1 MFIPILQCC
10 APLVLS
16 LLPFLLYKNR
26 RIVCFSLFCS
36 YKNVFYKV
44 NTSLACLMDISR
56 WQAGA
61 CSCMHWIMFVTCI
74 LMFFCSYVFLLLH
87 PAFVKFRSL
96 VLARDDVLALVVFC
110 GCLLFFDRRTKEQK
124 YALKNL
130 ISIQMDLMFIPI
142 LQCLHLRCW
151 VFNSFCWIWTEG
163 YFFCFFKN
171 VVLGTYK
178 FVCMMNVWQKWHEL
192 VHVRAV
198 ECSSLCILM
207 FFCSYVWIGIF
218 SKCP

>member
-1 MFIPILQCC
+1 MILECSC
-10 APLVLS
+10 KWICEHSLINVLH
-16 LLPFLLYKNR
+16 LRCWVYDFLLLYKSR

-96 VLARDDVLALVVFC
+96 VLARDDVVGACGVLWMLTVFWQKNIRTKVCIEEFNIHSNGFDVYSNSSMPAPVALSFQLFLLNMNRRLF
-110 GCLLFFDRRTKEQK
+110 LLF
-124 YALKNL
+124 L
-130 ISIQMDLMFIPI
+130 
-142 LQCLHLRCW
+142 
-151 VFNSFCWIWTEG
+151 
-163 YFFCFFKN
+163 
-171 VVLGTYK
+171 
-178 FVCMMNVWQKWHEL
+178 
-192 VHVRAV
+192 
-198 ECSSLCILM
+198 
-207 FFCSYVWIGIF
+207 
-218 SKCP
+218 